1 MSCAKVYTCITT
13 EGHNSDPSLKGK
25 MSNWPRL
32 SILQLKYIAI
42 GILIFSLIN
51 IIYGIYN
58 FNSNLIKPIPLILLK
73 IPRSGSSWLAQ
84 VI

>member
-1 MSCAKVYTCITT
+1 MTLSSREKIM
-13 EGHNSDPSLKGK
+13 K

-32 SILQLKYIAI
+32 SILQLKFIAI
-42 GILIFSLIN
+42 SILILALFN
-51 IIYGIYN
+51 ILYSFYS